1 MMLTVNLVRTARF
14 SPLSSVLTQLA
25 RARHRIPFDERPRSK
40 RTVVNRPQQMSADS
54 KEILYDAMDGREALQ
69 MRGRLEAPHLT
80 LALSGRLM

>member
-14 SPLSSVLTQLA
+14 SPLRSSVLSQLVG
-25 RARHRIPFDERPRSK
+25 ARHRPCSK
-40 RTVVNRPQQMSADS
+40 RTVVNRPQQVSADS

-69 MRGRLEAPHLT
+69 MGGRLEAPHLT